1 MARFGPVLT
10 LFSVVLVFSCQPKAD
25 PAQAARSLLD
35 TDRAWATLVASNGP
49 VDSIVGYWTVDARV
63 VLPGQ
68 PLLVGTQAI
77 GQMVAASRSIPG
89 FRIEWTPDSAV
100 VSSAGDFG
108 YTFGT
113 NRITAPDSG
122 GTLHTTEGRYLTVWR
137 KDPNGRWRCSF
148 DIFNEGPP
156 AGGKTP

>member
-1 MARFGPVLT
+1 VSALHRT
-10 LFSVVLVFSCQPKAD
+10 LAVLVLILAPACQPSAD
-25 PAQAARSLLD
+25 PAQAARALLD

-49 VDSIVGYWTVDARV
+49 VDSIVAYWTPDARV

-68 PLLVGTQAI
+68 PLLVGTAAI
-77 GQMVAASRSIPG
+77 RQMVAGTRSIPG
-89 FRIEWTPDSAV
+89 FRITWSPDSAV

-113 NRITAPDSG
+113 NRITVPDSS

-137 KDPNGRWRCSF
+137 REPNGRWRCSF
-148 DIFNEGPP
+148 DIFNEGP
-156 AGGKTP
+156 